1 MLARYMLFNYIKFF
15 FIILLVLFGLL
26 YFYLIGE
33 VFAIFKQKS
42 LKIFLS
48 YSFNL
53 LPLVFFYI
61 SAFVSGLALL
71 LFFRRLTQKK
81 IDLLAQSFGI
91 SPLNFS
97 FSIIIFSFFLSFVNL
112 LGSYEFYAKNQKR
125 LYIIEKEYK
134 KAKELE
140 KGIIRNL
147 WLLEEK
153 GNGEKS
159 FYNFELI
166 DLPTGKVYG
175 FYYLKVKEGSI
186 RELIVAKS
194 GLWKGEDI
202 ELKEAKIK
210 DLFTGEELVKDM
222 TIHYVDL
229 SQIKPLAEKPE
240 HLSMKSLFI
249 LSLIGEKIGINQR
262 YYVYEALMRVLTS
275 LLPTFIT
282 IGVSWVFLIWRRFSL
297 SLLSLTVLFSYHW
310 LSLNII
316 KSFVENT
323 NINLAFLSLIYA
335 PLPILSLKGLYDLGK
350 GFRV

>member
-1 MLARYMLFNYIKFF
+1 MLLNYTKTF
-15 FIILLVLFGLL
+15 FIILFVLFGLL

-33 VFAIFKQKS
+33 VFTVFKQKS
-42 LKIFLS
+42 IKIFLS
-48 YSFNL
+48 YTFNL

-61 SAFVSGLALL
+61 SAFVSGLALI
-71 LFFRRLTQKK
+71 LFLRRLIQKK
-81 IDLLAQSFGI
+81 MDLLTQSFGI
-91 SPLNFS
+91 SPLSFS
-97 FSIIIFSFFLSFVNL
+97 FSIIVFSLFLFLVNL
-112 LGSYEFYAKNQKR
+112 IGSYELYAENQKR
-125 LYIIEKEYK
+125 LYVIEKEYR

-153 GNGEKS
+153 NGEKG

-166 DLPTGKVYG
+166 DLSTGSVYG
-175 FYYLKVKEGSI
+175 FYYIKTTEGSI
-186 RELIVAKS
+186 RELIIAQK
-194 GLWKGEDI
+194 GFWKGENI

-210 DLFTGEELVKDM
+210 NLFTGDELIKDI
-222 TIHYVDL
+222 TIHYVDI
-229 SQIKPLAEKPE
+229 SQIKPLAERPE

-262 YYVYEALMRVLTS
+262 YYLYEILRRVLTA
-275 LLPTFIT
+275 LLPIFIT
-282 IGVSWVFLIWRRFSL
+282 ISVSWVCLRWRRLSFSL
-297 SLLSLTVLFSYHW
+297 LGLIVLFSYHW

-323 NINLAFLSLIYA
+323 NISLTLLSLIYA
-335 PLPILSLKGLYDLGK
+335 PLPTLSLKGLYDLGK